1 MKCVHYVKDYLLN
14 PYHPVTVALIG
25 CGGTGSQVLTSL
37 GRISYALQQLGHPG
51 LFVTAYD
58 GDIVTEANCGR
69 QLFSTQEIGH
79 NKAEVLITKMNMFF
93 GSNWEAKQ
101 KMYDNRSPI
110 ANIVIS
116 CVDSVKA
123 RLMIASHLKKNGGG
137 VDYQNFMYWMDFGN
151 MQDRGQVIV
160 GTAGREHK
168 QPDGKEEAVGR
179 LRDITD
185 FFDLKA
191 VSDEESGPS
200 CSLAAA
206 LRKQDLFINS
216 TLAQVGCGILWK
228 MFKGVL
234 DVQGAYV
241 NLDTMKVN
249 PIKIEKYEQSV
260 SEKKGKGSRA

>member
-1 MKCVHYVKDYLLN
+1 MY
-14 PYHPVTVALIG
+14 
-25 CGGTGSQVLTSL
+25 
-37 GRISYALQQLGHPG
+37 
-51 LFVTAYD
+51 VTAYD

-93 GSNWEAKQ
+93 GLNWEAKQ
-101 KMYDNRSPI
+101 KMYDSRSEI

-116 CVDSVKA
+116 CVDSAKA
-123 RLMIASHLKKNGGG
+123 RLMIANRLKKNGSS
-137 VDYQNFMYWMDFGN
+137 VDYKEMLYWIDFGN
-151 MQDRGQVIV
+151 MSDRGQVII

-168 QPDGKEEAVGR
+168 QPDGKEEAVGK

-191 VSDEESGPS
+191 VNDDDSGPS

-216 TLAQVGCGILWK
+216 TLAQVGCGLLWK
-228 MFKGVL
+228 MFKGVI
-234 DVQGAYV
+234 DTQGAFV
-241 NLDTMKVN
+241 NLETMKVN

-260 SEKKGKGSRA
+260 SEKKGKDPRA